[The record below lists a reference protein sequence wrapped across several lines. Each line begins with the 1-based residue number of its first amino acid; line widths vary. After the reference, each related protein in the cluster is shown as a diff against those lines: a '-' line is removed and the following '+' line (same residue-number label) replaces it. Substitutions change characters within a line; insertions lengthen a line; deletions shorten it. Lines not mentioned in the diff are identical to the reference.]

1 MPNMLSVIQ
10 NHKTNLLKD
19 TNTPTVQEFRT
30 LFTSWKMLI
39 RMVGVQSTGWLV
51 GYKPNQK
58 SLWYLQKKLQ
68 RAVHTASFRN
78 KSEEKVQN
86 SQSISGSWKIAT

>member
-39 RMVGVQSTGWLV
+39 RMVGEQSTGWLV
-51 GYKPNQK
+51 GYKPN
-58 SLWYLQKKLQ
+58 
-68 RAVHTASFRN
+68 
-78 KSEEKVQN
+78 
-86 SQSISGSWKIAT
+86 